1 MEGADMGLIYNVR
14 RMAAIF
20 CAAIAIVTVS
30 VLAMRLTVFSDSE
43 LAPPLPSASAA
54 EPIEPGEIEGSS
66 DFPYKLNSRVFFPDA
81 VSAGNVLIQNP
92 ETNKY
97 LLSVD
102 IVLPETRISLYYSG
116 AIAPG
121 EQIESAVMSAAGQ
134 KLMDGTYECTADI
147 SARDP
152 ETYQVV
158 ANEKKPV
165 TIQIGK

>member
-1 MEGADMGLIYNVR
+1 MGLIYNVR

-30 VLAMRLTVFSDSE
+30 VLAMRLTVFSDME
-43 LAPPLPSASAA
+43 IAETGPNGEAA
-54 EPIEPGEIEGSS
+54 EPMEPGEIEGGS
-66 DFPYKLNSRVFFPDA
+66 DFPYKLNSRVFFPEA
-81 VSAGNVLIQNP
+81 TSAGNVLIENP

-102 IVLPETRISLYYSG
+102 IVLPETRMSLYYSG
-116 AIAPG
+116 ALAPG
-121 EQIESAVMSAAGQ
+121 EQIEAAVMSAAGQ
-134 KLMDGTYECTADI
+134 KLMAGTYECTAEI

-152 ETYQVV
+152 ETYKVV

>member
-1 MEGADMGLIYNVR
+1 
-14 RMAAIF
+14 MAAIF

-30 VLAMRLTVFSDSE
+30 VLAMRLTVFSDAKI
-43 LAPPLPSASAA
+43 APADAA
-54 EPIEPGEIEGSS
+54 AAVIEPIAPGEIEGSS

-121 EQIESAVMSAAGQ
+121 EQVESAVLSAAGQ
-134 KLMDGTYECTADI
+134 KLMNGTYECTADI

-152 ETYQVV
+152 ITFQVV